1 MKVILRREHE
11 KLGQVGAV
19 VDVRDGYA
27 RNFLIP
33 KGIAYPATEGSMR
46 ALTEEK
52 KQAERRSVKEQ
63 KSSEKLATEL
73 GKVSITLKMKVGE
86 DEKLFGSVTSQMI
99 ADSLKEKGFDFDK
112 RIIDLEEPIKALG
125 IYTVNVKLPQNV
137 TGKLQVWVVREY

>member
-137 TGKLQVWVVREY
+137 TGKLQVWVVRE